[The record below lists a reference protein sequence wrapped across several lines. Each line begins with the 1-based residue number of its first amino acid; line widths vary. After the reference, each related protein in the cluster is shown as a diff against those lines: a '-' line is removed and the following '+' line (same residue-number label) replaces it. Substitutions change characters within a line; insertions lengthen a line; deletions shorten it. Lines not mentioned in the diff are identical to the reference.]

1 MIYVRR
7 NELGN
12 IVSLSDRALADHPEA
27 CPVDHPEVVLFMQR
41 LSSPGAQM
49 LESDLS
55 LIRALEDLIDVLIRK
70 EVLTLT
76 DLPDQVQA
84 KLAARRTLRGSLQSL
99 NLLGD
104 DGDAF

>member
-7 NELGN
+7 NEVGN
-12 IVSLSDRALADHPEA
+12 IVSISDRSLGDHPETVA
-27 CPVDHPEVVLFMQR
+27 AADPEVVLFMQR
-41 LSSPGAQM
+41 LSSSRAEM
-49 LESDLS
+49 LSSDLS

-84 KLAARRTLRGSLQSL
+84 KLATRRALRGSLRSL
-99 NLLGD
+99 NLLAD
-104 DGDAF
+104 EGDAL